1 MGVIKSLEKTY
12 LLKNDDVPEYYL
24 GVNMESL
31 GNSWKNQRLGV
42 GLSANT
48 LLLGS
53 IWHQEKDI

>member
-1 MGVIKSLEKTY
+1 MGMIKSLEKTY

-42 GLSANT
+42 GIST
-48 LLLGS
+48 KTILLGS
-53 IWHQEKDI
+53 I